1 MYIPS
6 TIMFFRSI
14 HFLKFRGELFNLI
27 HFITKPTR
35 LNNESFHAL
44 SQKSHVMLKLFKSS
58 FFFVKGRNLI
68 IISEYILHIVVKC
81 SMEKNWFYKLG
92 HERVNKRVHFIMT
105 IIKLF
110 SKITFFTAY
119 LLKFKPQ
126 NKPDYC
132 FCLVPRY
139 INLGRK
145 NSIKVT
151 LFFAWNSYQPPGFLF
166 GLKIPKESMKKI
178 LKT

>member
-1 MYIPS
+1 M
-6 TIMFFRSI
+6 
-14 HFLKFRGELFNLI
+14 LQKFENNVHSLYNYVFQIYPFCEIQGELFNLI
-27 HFITKPTR
+27 HFITKHTR
-35 LNNESFHAL
+35 LKNESFHAL

-58 FFFVKGRNLI
+58 FFVKGRSLI
-68 IISEYILHIVVKC
+68 IIILYSTYKLHIVVKC
-81 SMEKNWFYKLG
+81 SMEKNWFYNLG
-92 HERVNKRVHFIMT
+92 HVRVNKRVHFIMT

-110 SKITFFTAY
+110 SKITFFTTY

-151 LFFAWNSYQPPGFLF
+151 LFFAWNSYQPPGSLF
-166 GLKIPKESMKKI
+166 G
-178 LKT
+178 

>member
-1 MYIPS
+1 MPWAKNLMWCSNYSNPLFLLKAEILLLW
-6 TIMFFRSI
+6 SI
-14 HFLKFRGELFNLI
+14 HISYCSKVFNG
-27 HFITKPTR
+27 K
-35 LNNESFHAL
+35 
-44 SQKSHVMLKLFKSS
+44 
-58 FFFVKGRNLI
+58 
-68 IISEYILHIVVKC
+68 
-81 SMEKNWFYKLG
+81 KNWFYNLG
-92 HERVNKRVHFIMT
+92 HVRVNKRVHFIMT

-110 SKITFFTAY
+110 SKITFFTTY

-151 LFFAWNSYQPPGFLF
+151 LFFAWNSYQSLGSLF

-178 LKT
+178 LKIFETKDILTILCWISSGIELKWIHKHIYSST